1 MQVLDPTHEADVVG
15 LVPPPRLD
23 ALAGKTVGLIS
34 NGKQGTKSFFAA
46 IEAELRETHGVA
58 DVIWRTKGNYSAP
71 APEAIMAEAQQW
83 DALISGV
90 GD

>member
-1 MQVLDPTHEADVVG
+1 MQVLDPTHEANLAG
-15 LVPPPRLD
+15 FVPPPRLD
-23 ALAGKTVGLIS
+23 TLAGKTVGVIS
-34 NGKQGTKSFFAA
+34 NGKQGTKRFFAA
-46 IEAELRETHGVA
+46 IEAELRETYGVA

>member
-1 MQVLDPTHEADVVG
+1 MQVLDPTHEANVAG

-23 ALAGKTVGLIS
+23 TLAGKTVGVIS
-34 NGKQGTKSFFAA
+34 NGKQGTKRFFAA
-46 IEAELRETHGVA
+46 IEAELRETYGVA

>member
-1 MQVLDPTHEADVVG
+1 MQVLNPTHEANVAG

-23 ALAGKTVGLIS
+23 TLAGKTVGVIS
-34 NGKQGTKSFFAA
+34 NGKQGTKRFFAA
-46 IEAELRETHGVA
+46 IETELRETHGVA

-71 APEAIMAEAQQW
+71 APEAIMVEAQQW
-83 DALISGV
+83 DAIISGV

>member
-1 MQVLDPTHEADVVG
+1 MQVLDPTHEADVAG

-23 ALAGKTVGLIS
+23 TLAGKTVGVIS
-34 NGKQGTKSFFAA
+34 NGKEGTKRFFAA

-58 DVIWRTKGNYSAP
+58 DVVWRTKGNYSAP
-71 APEAIMAEAQQW
+71 ALKPLWRKRQQW
-83 DALISGV
+83 DAIISGV

>member
-1 MQVLDPTHEADVVG
+1 LQVLDPTHEADVVG

-23 ALAGKTVGLIS
+23 TLAGKTVGVIS
-34 NGKQGTKSFFAA
+34 NGKEGTKRFFAA

-58 DVIWRTKGNYSAP
+58 DVVWCTKGNYSAP
-71 APEAIMAEAQQW
+71 APEAIMAEAAGW
-83 DALISGV
+83 DAIISGV

>member
-1 MQVLDPTHEADVVG
+1 LQVLDPTHEANVAG
-15 LVPPPRLD
+15 LVPPPRLNT
-23 ALAGKTVGLIS
+23 LAGKTVGVIS
-34 NGKQGTKSFFAA
+34 NGKQGTKRFFAA
-46 IEAELRETHGVA
+46 IEVELRETHGVA